1 MQIDLT
7 GKRALVAGGSRGI
20 GLAIAHCLA
29 SAGADVSICARTQ
42 GPLDQAA
49 HDLKQYGR
57 KILATTCDLADAAA
71 IKSWVEH
78 TAQQLGG
85 IDILVNN
92 ASGFGRTADE
102 AGWAASVQI
111 DLMALVRACHAAIPF
126 LEKEGGSIIH
136 ISSISGLGAS
146 VRTPPYGAIKAAVME
161 YTQTQALTYASKKIR
176 VNCIAPGSIFF
187 EGGTWDKAKRENTKL
202 YDRTLARIPSGR
214 FGTPEEIGRV
224 AAFLS
229 SDLASWVT
237 GQTIAVDGGQSL
249 SQK

>member
-57 KILATTCDLADAAA
+57 KVLATTCDLADAAA
-71 IKSWVEH
+71 IKRWVEQ

-92 ASGFGRTADE
+92 ASGFGRTDDE

-126 LEKEGGSIIH
+126 LEKEGWQH
-136 ISSISGLGAS
+136 H
-146 VRTPPYGAIKAAVME
+146 PH
-161 YTQTQALTYASKKIR
+161 
-176 VNCIAPGSIFF
+176 FF
-187 EGGTWDKAKRENTKL
+187 DLR
-202 YDRTLARIPSGR
+202 ARR
-214 FGTPEEIGRV
+214 
-224 AAFLS
+224 
-229 SDLASWVT
+229 
-237 GQTIAVDGGQSL
+237 
-249 SQK
+249 

>member
-20 GLAIAHCLA
+20 GLAIAHCFA

-49 HDLKQYGR
+49 HDLKQYGH
-57 KILATTCDLADAAA
+57 KVLATTCDLADAAA
-71 IKSWVEH
+71 IKSWVEQ

-92 ASGFGRTADE
+92 ASGFGRTDDE
-102 AGWAASVQI
+102 AGWTASVQI

-161 YTQTQALTYASKKIR
+161 YTQTQALTYAAKKIR

-187 EGGTWDKAKRENTKL
+187 EGGTWDNAKRENTKL

-237 GQTIAVDGGQSL
+237 GQTIVVDGGQSL

>member
-1 MQIDLT
+1 MQIDLV

-42 GPLDQAA
+42 GPLDLAA
-49 HDLKQYGR
+49 HALKQHGHR
-57 KILATTCDLADAAA
+57 VIATACDLADAAA
-71 IKSWVEH
+71 IKNWVEQ
-78 TAQQLGG
+78 TAEQLGG
-85 IDILVNN
+85 VDILVNN
-92 ASGFGRTADE
+92 ASGFGRTDDE

-126 LEKEGGSIIH
+126 LEKAGGSIIH

-176 VNCIAPGSIFF
+176 VNCIAPAMVAT
-187 EGGTWDKAKRENTKL
+187 ELLDQMTAEKRQENFSK
-202 YDRTLARIPSGR
+202 IPMGR
-214 FGTPEEIGRV
+214 AGLPEEIASIV
-224 AAFLS
+224 AWLS
-229 SDLASWVT
+229 SDDCSFCTGTVFDAS
-237 GQTIAVDGGQSL
+237 GGRATY
-249 SQK
+249 